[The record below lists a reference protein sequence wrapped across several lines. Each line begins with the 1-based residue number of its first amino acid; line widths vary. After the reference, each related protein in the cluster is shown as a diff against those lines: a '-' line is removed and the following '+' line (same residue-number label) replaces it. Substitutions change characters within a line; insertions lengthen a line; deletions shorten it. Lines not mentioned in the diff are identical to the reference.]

1 MSQSAKLLTL
11 LRYLWENT
19 DELLAF
25 LQRLPA
31 GLRAAGAGMEAAGEG
46 ARMVGQRLGGEDS
59 AAGSA
64 ADALQQAAEA
74 IEQSRRQL
82 QAVAREIRG
91 AADALDQIK
100 VPVVTPVKRRF
111 DLRVVG
117 LGEQE
122 LVTGLSIGEQSPG
135 FMGNVTGRIRSQA
148 GLMEENFGGQLQTAA
163 ERLSQMSRTLQGAGE
178 EMRTLGESLKE
189 GGATLQQLGA

>member
-1 MSQSAKLLTL
+1 MSQYAKLLTL

-31 GLRAAGAGMEAAGEG
+31 GLRAAGTGMEAAGEG
-46 ARMVGQRLGGEDS
+46 ARMVGQRLGGDDGT
-59 AAGSA
+59 AANA
-64 ADALQQAAEA
+64 ATALQQAAEA
-74 IEQSRRQL
+74 IEQAHRQL

-91 AADALDQIK
+91 AADALDQIR

-122 LVTGLSIGEQSPG
+122 LVTGLTIGEQSLG
-135 FMGNVTGRIRSQA
+135 FMANVTGRIRSQA

-163 ERLSQMSRTLQGAGE
+163 ERLGQMSQTLQGAGN
-178 EMRTLGESLKE
+178 EMRTLGESLRE
-189 GGATLQQLGA
+189 GGSTLKQLGA